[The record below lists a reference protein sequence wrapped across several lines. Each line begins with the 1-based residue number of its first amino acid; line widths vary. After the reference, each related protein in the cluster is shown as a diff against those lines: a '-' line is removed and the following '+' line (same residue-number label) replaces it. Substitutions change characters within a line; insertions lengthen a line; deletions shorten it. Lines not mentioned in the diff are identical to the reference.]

1 MVGSVILVKSNHV
14 FFLVCKTEYEIQDL
28 LVQTTLTLRLS
39 FVIFSSW
46 LPILQYCTLYV
57 DRLCGSVH
65 LTVLRNGWVMLWV
78 LTLCIQLGE
87 VLLCSRFSF
96 HKNQVQSKVN
106 CTCVSAQQEVVTP
119 SETLP
124 SIRNAKSPAAT
135 K

>member
-1 MVGSVILVKSNHV
+1 M
-14 FFLVCKTEYEIQDL
+14 
-28 LVQTTLTLRLS
+28 
-39 FVIFSSW
+39 
-46 LPILQYCTLYV
+46 
-57 DRLCGSVH
+57 H

-124 SIRNAKSPAAT
+124 GIRNAKSPAAT